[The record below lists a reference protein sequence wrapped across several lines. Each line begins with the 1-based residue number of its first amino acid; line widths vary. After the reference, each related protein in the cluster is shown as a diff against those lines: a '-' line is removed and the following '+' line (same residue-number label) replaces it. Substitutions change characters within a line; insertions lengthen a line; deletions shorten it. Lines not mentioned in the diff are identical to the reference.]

1 MKFISQTFRILYQ
14 ICLKITVMCSI
25 NLTTLMLKIWKS
37 MGGNPVGIKSF
48 SRWIICVTIS
58 CFLAS

>member
-1 MKFISQTFRILYQ
+1 MKFISETFKIL
-14 ICLKITVMCSI
+14 TVMCSI
-25 NLTTLMLKIWKS
+25 NLTTLRSKICKS

-48 SRWIICVTIS
+48 NRWIIGVTIS